1 VSYNVDPDN
10 GLSGI
15 PPICV
20 VEAKKS
26 DWQFGKFDRENLLFI
41 KQMKKISVL
50 DDNDEPS
57 NLQKLFDTLNWL
69 FDQANKV
76 EIIRNN

>member
-1 VSYNVDPDN
+1 
-10 GLSGI
+10 
-15 PPICV
+15 
-20 VEAKKS
+20 
-26 DWQFGKFDRENLLFI
+26 
-41 KQMKKISVL
+41 MKKISVL

-69 FDQANKV
+69 FDQASKV